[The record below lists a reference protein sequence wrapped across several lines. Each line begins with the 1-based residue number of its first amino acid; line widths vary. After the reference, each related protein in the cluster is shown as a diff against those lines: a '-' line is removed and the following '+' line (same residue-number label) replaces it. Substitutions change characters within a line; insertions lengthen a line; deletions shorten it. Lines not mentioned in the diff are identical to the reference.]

1 MMSIER
7 PNLDDWEPP
16 EEIRVPPSLRDPRI
30 HVTRQGLP
38 LSGVILPSLCPMSPA
53 DTAGL
58 LVQQHILLLTTRH
71 SYPQAW
77 SCPCS
82 PFFGDSQHP
91 LACNRLGKNMSCP
104 FQRCIHPT
112 KVTRAPRM
120 TPTRCG
126 DHSSL
131 ALHKAA
137 FDRHRPHKHAKHQPS
152 AHSAFTLAVPYAPFL
167 SFWRRQTVQGG

>member
-1 MMSIER
+1 MEKKYVPGSQQASLEYEYQQSFTIPQSSCELEESVMSIER

-77 SCPCS
+77 SCPCP

-91 LACNRLGKNMSCP
+91 LACNRLGKNVVP
-104 FQRCIHPT
+104 FPTLHPSHKGYPST
-112 KVTRAPRM
+112 KNDPNTVWRSLQ
-120 TPTRCG
+120 
-126 DHSSL
+126 SS
-131 ALHKAA
+131 
-137 FDRHRPHKHAKHQPS
+137 FPQS
-152 AHSAFTLAVPYAPFL
+152 S
-167 SFWRRQTVQGG
+167 S